1 MTVAPWTSWQGLVTL
16 GGVHPQPSG
25 DARLDLILLEAGFIG
40 SQMNSISPQ
49 KKADLLNIASKG
61 VTSRCELAGVRH
73 MVVA

>member
-25 DARLDLILLEAGFIG
+25 DARLDLILLEADFIG
-40 SQMNSISPQ
+40 SQMDLISPQ
-49 KKADLLNIASKG
+49 EKGELLNIASKD
-61 VTSRCELAGVRH
+61 VTSRCDLASVRH